1 MVVVTL
7 SYIKGLSVRLNLTK
21 NKMFNEQGASI
32 QLAREKAMWL
42 LKTFLKNHGSVSSN
56 SQNVE
61 QENIKNV
68 PLNIAT
74 NELFQEAESY

>member
-42 LKTFLKNHGSVSSN
+42 LKTFLKNHGSVN

-74 NELFQEAESY
+74 NELFQELEAY

>member
-7 SYIKGLSVRLNLTK
+7 SYIKGVSVRLNLTK

-42 LKTFLKNHGSVSSN
+42 LKTFLKNHGSVN

>member
-32 QLAREKAMWL
+32 
-42 LKTFLKNHGSVSSN
+42 
-56 SQNVE
+56 
-61 QENIKNV
+61 
-68 PLNIAT
+68 
-74 NELFQEAESY
+74 

>member
-21 NKMFNEQGASI
+21 NKMFKEQGASI

-42 LKTFLKNHGSVSSN
+42 LKTFLKNHGSVN

>member
-42 LKTFLKNHGSVSSN
+42 LKTFLKNHGSVN